1 MNAPK
6 KKQSRLPHPRVARL
20 AAGLT
25 WRQMAASAD
34 VSQDTISKCEKSGAY
49 PRNRHV
55 RISYL
60 RALGLVEV
68 ARA

>member
-1 MNAPK
+1 
-6 KKQSRLPHPRVARL
+6 
-20 AAGLT
+20 
-25 WRQMAASAD
+25 MAAAAD